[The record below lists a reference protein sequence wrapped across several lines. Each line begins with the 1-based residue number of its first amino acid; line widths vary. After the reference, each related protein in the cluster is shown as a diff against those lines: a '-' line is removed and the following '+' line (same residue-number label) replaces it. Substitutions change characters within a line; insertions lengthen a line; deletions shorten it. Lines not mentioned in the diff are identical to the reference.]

1 MFAQVALTFLLLY
14 LMGRARV
21 AAVKSGTIKIKDI
34 ALGQRAWPGRTQQ
47 ISNSFHSQFE
57 LPMLFYVLAALII
70 ATRQLDVILLAL
82 AWLFVALR
90 LAHAFVHTTSNYVPT
105 RFNIF
110 AAGFMVLLAMWADFA
125 YRVITQL

>member
-1 MFAQVALTFLLLY
+1 MSSRCRRTAAGEPVAGY
-14 LMGRARV
+14 R
-21 AAVKSGTIKIKDI
+21 
-34 ALGQRAWPGRTQQ
+34 QEPGVNPDSRT
-47 ISNSFHSQFE
+47 E
-57 LPMLFYVLAALII
+57 
-70 ATRQLDVILLAL
+70 T
-82 AWLFVALR
+82 FVALR